1 MKLKIILIIA
11 LAIMFIF
18 TSIMSI
24 VSIGGLLNT
33 GLEKLLGYDGCHYA
47 KRAIV
52 KVNETIKPDTSFC
65 INEAKKDI
73 AHDLGL
79 TIIALP
85 LSIFFYY
92 KTKKSL
98 GR

>member
-1 MKLKIILIIA
+1 MKLKIILVIA

-24 VSIGGLLNT
+24 ISIGGLINT
-33 GLEKLLGYDGCHYA
+33 GLEKLLGYDNCLYA
-47 KRAIV
+47 KRV
-52 KVNETIKPDTSFC
+52 VEKTPETTKPDNSYC
-65 INEAKKDI
+65 INDAKRKI

-79 TIIALP
+79 TIVALP

-92 KTKKSL
+92 RTKKTL
-98 GR
+98 KR